1 MPFIP
6 IYNIAKYQNYK
17 DTPKIA
23 KVINNND
30 PSKLGRIKVQLP
42 GMYEPKDSEGSN
54 LPWIR
59 RMQDT
64 FLCGS
69 GELFS
74 IPDQGSFVEIIWP
87 YDNKNAFYRGLPYS
101 KQSKTELFDQDYPNE
116 WGFTDGNFTFKIN
129 KVTKDFIINTG
140 EILIEGKEGKNIT
153 IKAKEVKV
161 QAENASI
168 SANSANISASNVNI
182 GSATKI
188 DGRTFLQHKHYS
200 GDGTTGGVV

>member
-69 GELFS
+69 GEAFS
-74 IPDQGSFVEIIWP
+74 IPEEGSFVEVIWP
-87 YDNKNAFYRGLPYS
+87 YDNKNAFYRGLPYGE
-101 KQSKTELFDQDYPNE
+101 KSKTGFFTGDYPNE
-116 WGFTDGNFTFKIN
+116 WGFTDGTFLFKVN
-129 KVTKDFIINTG
+129 KATDEFIIKNSGMTIKG
-140 EILIEGKEGKNIT
+140 DSGGNIT
-153 IKAKEVKV
+153 I
-161 QAENASI
+161 NGG
-168 SANSANISASNVNI
+168 NIIITGN
-182 GSATKI
+182 TTI
-188 DGRTFLQHKHYS
+188 DGKSFLGHQHS
-200 GDGTTGGVV
+200 NGNNGFNTGGVV